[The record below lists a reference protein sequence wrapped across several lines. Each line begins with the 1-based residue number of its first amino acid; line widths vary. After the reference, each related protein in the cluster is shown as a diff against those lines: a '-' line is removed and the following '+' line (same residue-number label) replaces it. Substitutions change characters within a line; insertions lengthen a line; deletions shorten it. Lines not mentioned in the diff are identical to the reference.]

1 MVARFFCLLIL
12 GLGLASCCVPI
23 ATEDRLAVAGQVSHV
38 ILVRLHTNDAPSRE
52 KLIATSKSFV
62 GKIPGLRLVTAG
74 QPLPS
79 NRPFVQS
86 DFDLGIYMLFDSP
99 QSLAHYNTHPLHKQ
113 AVQDVL
119 KPLAK
124 EVRVY
129 DFTHE

>member
-1 MVARFFCLLIL
+1 MVARVFILLITV
-12 GLGLASCCVPI
+12 GLLTGCMAPQPALTPKG
-23 ATEDRLAVAGQVSHV
+23 DVSHV
-38 ILVRLHTNDAPSRE
+38 ILVRLYTNDAPSRE

-62 GKIPGLRLVTAG
+62 GKIPGLLLVTAG

-99 QSLAHYNTHPLHKQ
+99 ASLANYNSHPLHKQ
-113 AVQDVL
+113 AVQDIL